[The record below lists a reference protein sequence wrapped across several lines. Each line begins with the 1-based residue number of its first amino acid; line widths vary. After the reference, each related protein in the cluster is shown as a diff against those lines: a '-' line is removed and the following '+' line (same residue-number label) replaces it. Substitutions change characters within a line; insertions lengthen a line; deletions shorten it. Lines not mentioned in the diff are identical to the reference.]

1 MLWTRYELK
10 DRAKNVLR
18 GCIWSAILVCL
29 ISGLLSGEFGGNGSG
44 GRSSGHN
51 SGMEWFTG
59 DHTEE
64 TRNSDMADEEG
75 NDDGQSGFT
84 GRIADGAGGL
94 LKDAGTRI
102 SGLLTRGLFPIYVYM
117 GLMMLLFSIVLHLLI
132 GMPILVGAK
141 RFFMCSRERRTG
153 VGELLYAFKSRYI
166 VNVVLTMF
174 LREVKI
180 FLWTLLLIVPGIIKS
195 LQYMMVP
202 YILAEN
208 PDMER
213 KRAFELSAEMM
224 SGQLWEVFILKLS
237 FIPWMILGA
246 ISCGIANVLY
256 VNPYMAATEA
266 ELYGVLRIYAIE
278 NGISNTY
285 ELPGFA
291 EECL

>member
-1 MLWTRYELK
+1 MFWTRYELK

-44 GRSSGHN
+44 GRSSGNN
-51 SGMEWFTG
+51 SGMEWFAG
-59 DHTEE
+59 DDTS
-64 TRNSDMADEEG
+64 SDIVDEDG
-75 NDDGQSGFT
+75 NDDGQSGLT
-84 GRIADGAGGL
+84 GWITDGAGGL

-102 SGLLTRGLFPIYVYM
+102 SGLLTRGLLPIYLYM
-117 GLMMLLFSIVLHLLI
+117 GLMVLLFSIVLHLLI
-132 GMPILVGAK
+132 GMPIWVGAK

-208 PDMER
+208 PDIER
-213 KRAFELSAEMM
+213 KRAFEISAGMM

>member
-1 MLWTRYELK
+1 MFWTRYELK

-44 GRSSGHN
+44 GRSSGNN
-51 SGMEWFTG
+51 SGMEWFAG
-59 DHTEE
+59 DDTS
-64 TRNSDMADEEG
+64 SDIADEDG
-75 NDDGQSGFT
+75 NDDGQSGLT
-84 GRIADGAGGL
+84 GRITDGAGGL

-102 SGLLTRGLFPIYVYM
+102 SGLLTRGLLPIYLYM
-117 GLMMLLFSIVLHLLI
+117 GLMVLLFSIVLHLLI
-132 GMPILVGAK
+132 GMPIWVGAK

-208 PDMER
+208 PDIER
-213 KRAFELSAEMM
+213 KRAFEISAGMM

-246 ISCGIANVLY
+246 ISCGIVNVLY

>member
-1 MLWTRYELK
+1 MFWTRYELK

-44 GRSSGHN
+44 GRSSGNN
-51 SGMEWFTG
+51 SGMEWFAG
-59 DHTEE
+59 DDTS
-64 TRNSDMADEEG
+64 SDIADEDG
-75 NDDGQSGFT
+75 NDDGQSGLT
-84 GRIADGAGGL
+84 GRITDGAGGL

-102 SGLLTRGLFPIYVYM
+102 SGLMTRGLLPIYLYM
-117 GLMMLLFSIVLHLLI
+117 GLMVLLFSIVLHLLI
-132 GMPILVGAK
+132 GMPIWVGAK

-208 PDMER
+208 PDIER
-213 KRAFELSAEMM
+213 KRAFEISAGMM

>member
-29 ISGLLSGEFGGNGSG
+29 ITGLLSGEFGGNGSG
-44 GRSSGHN
+44 GRSSGNN
-51 SGMEWFTG
+51 STMEWFSGEDTG
-59 DHTEE
+59 D
-64 TRNSDMADEEG
+64 NDMADEDG
-75 NDDGQSGFT
+75 SVDGQSGIT
-84 GRIADGAGGL
+84 GKITDGATGL

-117 GLMMLLFSIVLHLLI
+117 GLMMLLFSIVMHLLI

-153 VGELLYAFKSRYI
+153 VGELLYAFKSKYVI
-166 VNVVLTMF
+166 NVVLTMF

-208 PDMER
+208 PDIER

-237 FIPWMILGA
+237 FIPWMILGG

-266 ELYGVLRIYAIE
+266 ELYGVLRTYVIE
-278 NGISNTY
+278 NGFSNTY